1 MEVFSA
7 QTVMRGLG
15 ILTFM
20 VPVGFM
26 FANTALIGYH
36 VGTRDVAAIKHY
48 FRVSMFLAVLIGL
61 IQGVLLHFKRDMI
74 IQFFSTDE
82 TV

>member
-1 MEVFSA
+1 M
-7 QTVMRGLG
+7 M
-15 ILTFM
+15 TFM

-26 FANTALIGYH
+26 FANAALIGH
-36 VGTRDVAAIKHY
+36 FVGAGNVAAIRHY
-48 FRVSMFLAVLIGL
+48 FRVSMFLAVMTGL
-61 IQGVLLHFKRDMI
+61 IQGVLLHFNRDMI